1 MKCKM
6 TGATSLAGAFVAGMV
21 ATTALVGGMA
31 TPGAK
36 ARGIVAQ
43 GQEVIVQR
51 VVNPTI
57 TDEDITLLRQDLRAK
72 KMQVI
77 GQNMSLS
84 DMEAERFWPIYNHYV
99 KDLQEVNNQKYALL
113 KQYAEMWATMTDEDI
128 VLLRQDLRE
137 MKMQVIGQN
146 MSLSDTEAEKFWP
159 IYNHYVKDLQ
169 EVNNQKYALLKQ
181 YAEMWATMTDGDAL
195 IYVRHW
201 LEADGQAQALRL
213 KYVPVVSQVLP
224 GKKAATF
231 FQLDRRLNM
240 IVDLQLFSQ
249 IPLAH
254 VKE

>member
-1 MKCKM
+1 MECKM
-6 TGATSLAGAFVAGMV
+6 TGAAGLAGAFIAGVVV
-21 ATTALVGGMA
+21 ATVLGGGMA
-31 TPGAK
+31 AARAKTLGA
-36 ARGIVAQ
+36 AAQ
-43 GQEVIVQR
+43 EQQVTVQR
-51 VVNPTI
+51 VISPTV
-57 TDEDITLLRQDLRAK
+57 TDA
-72 KMQVI
+72 
-77 GQNMSLS
+77 
-84 DMEAERFWPIYNHYV
+84 
-99 KDLQEVNNQKYALL
+99 
-113 KQYAEMWATMTDEDI
+113 DI
-128 VLLRQDLRE
+128 VLLRQDLRA

-146 MSLSDTEAEKFWP
+146 MSLSDTEGQKFWP

-181 YAEMWATMTDGDAL
+181 YAEMWATMNDEDAL

-240 IVDLQLFSQ
+240 IIDLQLFSQ

-254 VKE
+254 PKE

>member
-1 MKCKM
+1 MRSDLLFSVALCGKRTKAKTEVRRKIVNCKM
-6 TGATSLAGAFVAGMV
+6 TGVAGLAGAFVAGMV
-21 ATTALVGGMA
+21 VATALGGGMA
-31 TPGAK
+31 AAGAK
-36 ARGIVAQ
+36 TRGAAAQ
-43 GQEVIVQR
+43 GQQVIVQK
-51 VVNPTI
+51 VINPTV
-57 TDEDITLLRQDLRAK
+57 TDEDIALLRQDLRA
-72 KMQVI
+72 
-77 GQNMSLS
+77 
-84 DMEAERFWPIYNHYV
+84 
-99 KDLQEVNNQKYALL
+99 
-113 KQYAEMWATMTDEDI
+113 
-128 VLLRQDLRE
+128 

-146 MSLSDTEAEKFWP
+146 MSLSDTEGEKFWP

-181 YAEMWATMTDGDAL
+181 YAEMWETMSDEDAL

-224 GKKAATF
+224 GRKAATF

-240 IVDLQLFSQ
+240 IIDLQLFSQ

>member
-1 MKCKM
+1 MHSDLLFSLVLCGKRTKARRKIMKCKM
-6 TGATSLAGAFVAGMV
+6 TGAAGLAGAFVAGMLV
-21 ATTALVGGMA
+21 ATALGGGM
-31 TPGAK
+31 TGGGA
-36 ARGIVAQ
+36 AAQ
-43 GQEVIVQR
+43 GQQVTVERVIS
-51 VVNPTI
+51 PTV
-57 TDEDITLLRQDLRAK
+57 TDEDIALLRQDLRAK

-84 DMEAERFWPIYNHYV
+84 DTE
-99 KDLQEVNNQKYALL
+99 
-113 KQYAEMWATMTDEDI
+113 
-128 VLLRQDLRE
+128 
-137 MKMQVIGQN
+137 GQ
-146 MSLSDTEAEKFWP
+146 KFWP

-181 YAEMWATMTDGDAL
+181 YAETWSTMTDQDAL
-195 IYVRHW
+195 IYVRNW

-224 GKKAATF
+224 GRKAATF

>member
-1 MKCKM
+1 MHSDLLFSVVLCGKGTKVRRKIMKCKM
-6 TGATSLAGAFVAGMV
+6 TGAAGLALAFVAGMV
-21 ATTALVGGMA
+21 AATALGGGMA
-31 TPGAK
+31 AAGAK
-36 ARGIVAQ
+36 THGAAVQ
-43 GQEVIVQR
+43 EQEVTVQR
-51 VVNPTI
+51 VISPTV
-57 TDEDITLLRQDLRAK
+57 TDEDIALLRKDLRA
-72 KMQVI
+72 
-77 GQNMSLS
+77 
-84 DMEAERFWPIYNHYV
+84 
-99 KDLQEVNNQKYALL
+99 
-113 KQYAEMWATMTDEDI
+113 
-128 VLLRQDLRE
+128 

-146 MSLSDTEAEKFWP
+146 MPLSDTEAQKFWP

-181 YAEMWATMTDGDAL
+181 YAEMWATMSDEDAL

-224 GKKAATF
+224 GRKAATF

-254 VKE
+254 LKE

>member
-6 TGATSLAGAFVAGMV
+6 RGAAGLVGAFVAGILV
-21 ATTALVGGMA
+21 ATLGGGMA
-31 TPGAK
+31 GAG
-36 ARGIVAQ
+36 AAQ
-43 GQEVIVQR
+43 GQQVTVQR
-51 VVNPTI
+51 VISPTV
-57 TDEDITLLRQDLRAK
+57 TDEDIALLRRDLRAM

-84 DMEAERFWPIYNHYV
+84 EEEGLKFWPIYNHYV

-113 KQYAEMWATMTDEDI
+113 KQYAEMWATMTDED
-128 VLLRQDLRE
+128 
-137 MKMQVIGQN
+137 
-146 MSLSDTEAEKFWP
+146 
-159 IYNHYVKDLQ
+159 
-169 EVNNQKYALLKQ
+169 
-181 YAEMWATMTDGDAL
+181 AL

-201 LEADGQAQALRL
+201 LEADGEAQALRL

-224 GKKAATF
+224 GRKAATF

-240 IVDLQLFSQ
+240 IIDLQLFSQ

>member
-1 MKCKM
+1 MHSDLLLSLVLCGKRTKLRRKIMKCKM
-6 TGATSLAGAFVAGMV
+6 TGAAGLAGAFVAGMV
-21 ATTALVGGMA
+21 VATALVGGMA
-31 TPGAK
+31 RAGA
-36 ARGIVAQ
+36 AAQ
-43 GQEVIVQR
+43 GQQVNVQR
-51 VVNPTI
+51 VISPTV
-57 TDEDITLLRQDLRAK
+57 TDEDIALLRKDLRAE

-84 DMEAERFWPIYNHYV
+84 EME
-99 KDLQEVNNQKYALL
+99 
-113 KQYAEMWATMTDEDI
+113 
-128 VLLRQDLRE
+128 
-137 MKMQVIGQN
+137 GQ
-146 MSLSDTEAEKFWP
+146 KFWP

-181 YAEMWATMTDGDAL
+181 YAEMWATMTDQDAL
-195 IYVRHW
+195 IYVRNW
-201 LEADGQAQALRL
+201 LEVDGQAQALRL

-240 IVDLQLFSQ
+240 MIDLQLFSQ